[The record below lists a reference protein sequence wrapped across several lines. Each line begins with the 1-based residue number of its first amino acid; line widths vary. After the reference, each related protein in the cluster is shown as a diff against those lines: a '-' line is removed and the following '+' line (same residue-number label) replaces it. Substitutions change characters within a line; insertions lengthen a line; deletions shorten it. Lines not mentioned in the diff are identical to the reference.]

1 MPIKKLKEQLTLL
14 MGKYKTI
21 IHLEKK
27 RGVNLSFV
35 TKDHHKDF
43 HFNFLC
49 RMWII
54 QELANLN
61 CNGPDSRYS
70 RLCNQEAKLR
80 RLCRY
85 LYNHL
90 KYNLKFLQKKTLLS
104 SHITQKQ
111 VAIWICSSAML
122 IPDISFQAAKLQS
135 LPVWFNIG
143 FL

>member
-90 KYNLKFLQKKTLLS
+90 KYNLKFLKKKNPSQLTYHTKTGGNLNLFFSHANPRYKLS
-104 SHITQKQ
+104 GSKTSK
-111 VAIWICSSAML
+111 STSL
-122 IPDISFQAAKLQS
+122 I
-135 LPVWFNIG
+135 
-143 FL
+143 